1 MWKRGTQKMVGD
13 FAGVTLMTEYPRL
26 DGSTGDRTGAAIA
39 YVIEQ
44 AKEGD
49 SYAFEQL
56 ITSYQHRVV
65 ATAWRML
72 GNQEDARD
80 AAQEVFLRVYRYLKK
95 FRSGEDFSAWL
106 YRITINVCR
115 DAHRRRGPVDRFAS
129 LESDRELGNLP
140 DAAGSDDVEAAAIL
154 SQEQAIIA
162 SALDMLSPKEREAIV
177 LRDLEGLS
185 TEEVAKILG
194 SSATTVRSQISSSRA
209 KIKLYRDRLLNRRRR
224 KL

>member
-1 MWKRGTQKMVGD
+1 MAGD
-13 FAGVTLMTEYPRL
+13 FAGVALMTQYPRL
-26 DGSTGDRTGAAIA
+26 DESTGDRSGAAIA

-115 DAHRRRGPVDRFAS
+115 DAHRRRGPLDRFAS
-129 LESDRELGNLP
+129 LESERELGNLP

-154 SQEQAIIA
+154 SQEHAIIA

-185 TEEVAKILG
+185 TEEVARILG
-194 SSATTVRSQISSSRA
+194 SSATTVRSQISSARV
-209 KIKLYRDRLLNRRRR
+209 KIKQYRDRVLNRRRR
-224 KL
+224 EL

>member
-1 MWKRGTQKMVGD
+1 MAAD
-13 FAGVTLMTEYPRL
+13 CAGVALMTEYPRL
-26 DGSTGDRTGAAIA
+26 DQSSGDRSGAAIA

-49 SYAFEQL
+49 SFAFEQL

-65 ATAWRML
+65 GTAWRML

-80 AAQEVFLRVYRYLKK
+80 AAQEVFLRVYRYLSK

-115 DAHRRRGPVDRFAS
+115 DAHRRRGPQDRFAS
-129 LESDRELGNLP
+129 LESERELGNIP
-140 DAAGSDDVEAAAIL
+140 DTAGADDVEAAAIL

-162 SALDMLSPKEREAIV
+162 SALDTLSPREREAIV

-185 TEEVAKILG
+185 TEEVARILG
-194 SSATTVRSQISSSRA
+194 SSATTVRSQISSGRA
-209 KIKLYRDRLLNRRRR
+209 KIKQYRDRMLNRRRR
-224 KL
+224 EL

>member
-1 MWKRGTQKMVGD
+1 MAGD
-13 FAGVTLMTEYPRL
+13 FAGVALMTEYPRF
-26 DGSTGDRTGAAIA
+26 DEGSGDRSGAAIA
-39 YVIEQ
+39 SVIEL
-44 AKEGD
+44 AKDGD

-80 AAQEVFLRVYRYLKK
+80 AAQEVFLRVYRHLRK

-115 DAHRRRGPVDRFAS
+115 DVHRRRGPQDRFAS
-129 LESDRELGNLP
+129 FESELELGNLP
-140 DAAGSDDVEAAAIL
+140 DGANADDVEAAAIL

-162 SALDMLSPKEREAIV
+162 SALDTLSPKEREALV

-185 TEEVAKILG
+185 TEEVARILG
-194 SSATTVRSQISSSRA
+194 SSATTVRSQICSARA
-209 KIKLYRDRLLNRRRR
+209 KIKLYRDRLMNRRRR
-224 KL
+224 EL

>member
-1 MWKRGTQKMVGD
+1 MAGD
-13 FAGVTLMTEYPRL
+13 FAGVALMTEYPRL
-26 DGSTGDRTGAAIA
+26 NEGSGDRSGAAIA
-39 YVIEQ
+39 SVIEL
-44 AKEGD
+44 AKAGD

-80 AAQEVFLRVYRYLKK
+80 AAQEVFLRVYRYLER

-115 DAHRRRGPVDRFAS
+115 DAHRRRGPQDRFAS
-129 LESDRELGNLP
+129 FETERELGNLP
-140 DAAGSDDVEAAAIL
+140 EGASADDVEAAAIL

-162 SALDMLSPKEREAIV
+162 SALDTLSPKEREAIV

-185 TEEVAKILG
+185 TEEVARILG
-194 SSATTVRSQISSSRA
+194 SSATTVRSQICSGRT
-209 KIKLYRDRLLNRRRR
+209 KIKQYRDRLVNRRRR
-224 KL
+224 EL

>member
-1 MWKRGTQKMVGD
+1 
-13 FAGVTLMTEYPRL
+13 MTEYPRL
-26 DGSTGDRTGAAIA
+26 DGSPGDGPGAAIA

-115 DAHRRRGPVDRFAS
+115 DAHRRRGPLDRFSS
-129 LESDRELGNLP
+129 LESERELGNLP
-140 DAAGSDDVEAAAIL
+140 EAAGTDDVEAAAIL
-154 SQEQAIIA
+154 AQEQAIIA
-162 SALDMLSPKEREAIV
+162 SALDVLSPKEREAIV

-185 TEEVAKILG
+185 TEEVARILG
-194 SSATTVRSQISSSRA
+194 SSATTVRSQISSGRA
-209 KIKLYRDRLLNRRRR
+209 KIKQYRDRMLNRRRR
-224 KL
+224 EL

>member
-1 MWKRGTQKMVGD
+1 MAAD
-13 FAGVTLMTEYPRL
+13 FAGVALMTEYPRL
-26 DGSTGDRTGAAIA
+26 DESSADSSGAAIA
-39 YVIEQ
+39 FVIEQ

-49 SYAFEQL
+49 SFAFEQL
-56 ITSYQHRVV
+56 IISYQHRVV

-80 AAQEVFLRVYRYLKK
+80 AAQEVFLRVYRYLNK

-115 DAHRRRGPVDRFAS
+115 DAHRRRGPQDRFTS
-129 LESDRELGNLP
+129 FESERELGNLP
-140 DAAGSDDVEAAAIL
+140 ETAGADDVEAAAIL

-162 SALDMLSPKEREAIV
+162 SALDTLSPKEREAIV

-185 TEEVAKILG
+185 TEDVARILG
-194 SSATTVRSQISSSRA
+194 SSATTVRSQISSGRA
-209 KIKLYRDRLLNRRRR
+209 KIKQYRDRMLNRRRR
-224 KL
+224 EL

>member
-1 MWKRGTQKMVGD
+1 MDGD
-13 FAGVTLMTEYPRL
+13 FAGVALMTEYPRL
-26 DGSTGDRTGAAIA
+26 DESGGESSGAAIA

-115 DAHRRRGPVDRFAS
+115 DAHRRRGPRDRFAS
-129 LESDRELGNLP
+129 LESELELGNLP
-140 DAAGSDDVEAAAIL
+140 EATGTDDVEAAAIL
-154 SQEQAIIA
+154 SQQQAIIA

-185 TEEVAKILG
+185 TDEVARILG
-194 SSATTVRSQISSSRA
+194 SSATTVRSQISSARA
-209 KIKLYRDRLLNRRRR
+209 KIKLYRDRMLNRRRR
-224 KL
+224 EL

>member
-1 MWKRGTQKMVGD
+1 MGAD
-13 FAGVTLMTEYPRL
+13 FAGVALMTEYPRM
-26 DGSTGDRTGAAIA
+26 DDSSGQRSSAAVA

-49 SYAFEQL
+49 SFAFEQL

-65 ATAWRML
+65 ATAWRIL

-80 AAQEVFLRVYRYLKK
+80 AAQEVFLRVYRHLKK

-115 DAHRRRGPVDRFAS
+115 DAHRRRGPQDRFAS
-129 LESDRELGNLP
+129 LESERELGNLP
-140 DAAGSDDVEAAAIL
+140 DAASADDVEAAAIL

-162 SALDMLSPKEREAIV
+162 SALDTLSPKEREAIV

-185 TEEVAKILG
+185 TEEVARILG
-194 SSATTVRSQISSSRA
+194 SSATTVRSQISSARS
-209 KIKLYRDRLLNRRRR
+209 KIKQYRDRMLNRRRR
-224 KL
+224 EL

>member
-1 MWKRGTQKMVGD
+1 MAGD
-13 FAGVTLMTEYPRL
+13 FAGVALMTEYPRL
-26 DGSTGDRTGAAIA
+26 DESSGDRSCAAIA

-56 ITSYQHRVV
+56 ITSYQHRVL

-80 AAQEVFLRVYRYLKK
+80 AAQEVFLRVYRHLKK

-115 DAHRRRGPVDRFAS
+115 DAHRRRGPQDRFAS
-129 LESDRELGNLP
+129 LESERELGNLP
-140 DAAGSDDVEAAAIL
+140 EAASTDDVEAAAIL

-162 SALDMLSPKEREAIV
+162 SALDTLSPKEREAIV

-185 TEEVAKILG
+185 TKEVARILG
-194 SSATTVRSQISSSRA
+194 SSATTVRSQISSARA
-209 KIKLYRDRLLNRRRR
+209 KIKQYRDRMLNRRRR
-224 KL
+224 EL

>member
-1 MWKRGTQKMVGD
+1 MGAD
-13 FAGVTLMTEYPRL
+13 FAGVALMTEYPRL
-26 DGSTGDRTGAAIA
+26 DGSPGDRSGAAIT

-44 AKEGD
+44 AKAGD

-56 ITSYQHRVV
+56 ITSYQHKVV
-65 ATAWRML
+65 ATAWRIL

-115 DAHRRRGPVDRFAS
+115 DAHRRRGPLDRFAS
-129 LESDRELGNLP
+129 LESERELGNLP
-140 DAAGSDDVEAAAIL
+140 EAAGTDDVEAAAIL

-162 SALDMLSPKEREAIV
+162 SALDTLSPKEREAIV

-185 TEEVAKILG
+185 TEEVAQILG
-194 SSATTVRSQISSSRA
+194 SSATTVRSQISSGRA
-209 KIKLYRDRLLNRRRR
+209 KIKQYRDRMLNRRRR
-224 KL
+224 EL

>member
-1 MWKRGTQKMVGD
+1 MGGD
-13 FAGVTLMTEYPRL
+13 FAGVALMTEYPRL
-26 DGSTGDRTGAAIA
+26 DGSPGDRSGAAIA

-56 ITSYQHRVV
+56 ITSYQHKVV

-115 DAHRRRGPVDRFAS
+115 DAHRRRGPLDRFSS
-129 LESDRELGNLP
+129 LESERELGNLP
-140 DAAGSDDVEAAAIL
+140 EAAGADDVEAAAIL

-162 SALDMLSPKEREAIV
+162 SALDVLSPKEREAIV

-185 TEEVAKILG
+185 TEEVAQILG
-194 SSATTVRSQISSSRA
+194 SSATTVRSQISSARG
-209 KIKLYRDRLLNRRRR
+209 KIKQYRDRMLNRRRR
-224 KL
+224 EL

>member
-1 MWKRGTQKMVGD
+1 MAGD
-13 FAGVTLMTEYPRL
+13 FAGVALMTEYPRL
-26 DGSTGDRTGAAIA
+26 DDGSGDRSGAAITS
-39 YVIEQ
+39 VIEL

-80 AAQEVFLRVYRYLKK
+80 AAQEVFLRVYRHLKK

-115 DAHRRRGPVDRFAS
+115 DAHRRRGPQDRFAS
-129 LESDRELGNLP
+129 FESELELGNLP
-140 DAAGSDDVEAAAIL
+140 EGANANDVEAAAIL

-162 SALDMLSPKEREAIV
+162 SALDTLSPKEREAIV
-177 LRDLEGLS
+177 LRDLEGLA
-185 TEEVAKILG
+185 TEEVARILG
-194 SSATTVRSQISSSRA
+194 SSATTVRSQICSARA
-209 KIKLYRDRLLNRRRR
+209 KIKQYRDRLMNRRRR
-224 KL
+224 EL